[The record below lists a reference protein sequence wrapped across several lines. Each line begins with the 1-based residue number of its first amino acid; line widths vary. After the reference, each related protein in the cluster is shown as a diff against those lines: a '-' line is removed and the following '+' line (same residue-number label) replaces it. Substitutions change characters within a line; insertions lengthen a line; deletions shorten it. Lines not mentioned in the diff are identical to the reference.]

1 MPKVASS
8 SLSEVVIPHLK
19 ELKAPKKFPFPQA
32 EVWARAG
39 RMRDREEYL
48 SQYNTTTTFFI
59 TRHPLARLAS
69 AYRNKLQPDTR
80 MEEYFI
86 KTYGRAISEAARGS
100 WREGDPDPTFPEF
113 VRYLIKTEVKKYD
126 EHWQPIALRCRSK
139 LSKLVSSLRRTL
151 ECVSCR
157 TDTSCCTRVSRT
169 TGRPS

>member
-80 MEEYFI
+80 TVEYFI

-100 WREGDPDPTFPEF
+100 WREGDPDPTFREF
-113 VRYLIKTEVKKYD
+113 VRFLVGSSVACVEIIGPLLGRRIVTEHNED
-126 EHWQPIALRCRSK
+126 EENDENDKRALEA
-139 LSKLVSSLRRTL
+139 SLAQL
-151 ECVSCR
+151 CALQ
-157 TDTSCCTRVSRT
+157 
-169 TGRPS
+169 

>member
-100 WREGDPDPTFPEF
+100 WREGDPDPTFREF
-113 VRYLIKTEVKKYD
+113 VRYLIKTEVKMYD
-126 EHWQPIALRCRSK
+126 EHWQPIALRCR
-139 LSKLVSSLRRTL
+139 LRL
-151 ECVSCR
+151 ECKILSAYK
-157 TDTSCCTRVSRT
+157 
-169 TGRPS
+169 